1 MVLYSKNVLYAK
13 NEKMYPAYVS
23 KYNWNHENQVIL
35 LMIPN
40 GESYLALKK
49 LSALRG
55 ITSKHYHDFN
65 CLNYLH
71 SFRTKIKLKSHA
83 RVRENIRI

>member
-1 MVLYSKNVLYAK
+1 
-13 NEKMYPAYVS
+13 
-23 KYNWNHENQVIL
+23 
-35 LMIPN
+35 MIPN
-40 GESYLALKK
+40 GESYLALEK